1 MKAWPGVIEQYR
13 EFLPVSD
20 RTPIVTLREGNTPL
34 VPAPRLAEATDPSL
48 SIYLKCEGFNPTGS
62 FKDRGMTMAMSKA
75 LEAGSRAVICA
86 STGNTS
92 ASAAAYAARA
102 GLKAFVMV
110 PKGAIALGKLSQAA
124 IHGAKVLMVD
134 GNFDQAL
141 SIVRQISETH
151 PVTLVNSVNPF
162 RLEGQKT
169 PAFEMVEQLDWQV
182 PEHVVVPGGN
192 LANGSALG
200 KGFSEMKHLGL
211 IDRVPKISVI
221 QAKGANPLFQ
231 WFTNDH
237 KELDPVTADTRATAI
252 RIGNPASWRK
262 AAHVIQATGGWCE
275 DVTESEIAFAKAQIG
290 AEVIGCEPASAV
302 TLAGLKKL
310 VVQGNFGM
318 SMEWRRPVTEV
329 IGDRLWLT
337 VVVSVAALFLTW
349 VLALPIGI
357 YSAVRQYSVSDY
369 VATFIG
375 FIGLAVPNF
384 LLALVILYF
393 GFILFNANIG
403 GLFTPELQDAPW
415 SMAKVWDLLKHLPVP
430 ALILGLAGTAQQI
443 RIMRAN
449 LLDELR
455 KPYVVTA
462 RSKGLPESTV
472 ILKYPVR
479 VALNPF
485 ASTIGYTLPYIVSGS
500 IIVSIVL
507 GLPTVGPLLLKALIA
522 QDMFLAGT
530 IVLLLGVMTVIGT
543 LISDI
548 LLVWIDPRIRI
559 EDT

>member
-1 MKAWPGVIEQYR
+1 MLAYIGRRALLAVFTVWAISMLSFAIIQLPPGDYVTSYIAQMASMGSVVTDEEAQNLRIQYG
-13 EFLPVSD
+13 LGQ
-20 RTPIVTLREGNTPL
+20 PIYVQ
-34 VPAPRLAEATDPSL
+34 
-48 SIYLKCEGFNPTGS
+48 YLKW
-62 FKDRGMTMAMSKA
+62 M
-75 LEAGSRAVICA
+75 
-86 STGNTS
+86 
-92 ASAAAYAARA
+92 
-102 GLKAFVMV
+102 
-110 PKGAIALGKLSQAA
+110 
-124 IHGAKVLMVD
+124 
-134 GNFDQAL
+134 
-141 SIVRQISETH
+141 
-151 PVTLVNSVNPF
+151 
-162 RLEGQKT
+162 
-169 PAFEMVEQLDWQV
+169 
-182 PEHVVVPGGN
+182 
-192 LANGSALG
+192 
-200 KGFSEMKHLGL
+200 
-211 IDRVPKISVI
+211 
-221 QAKGANPLFQ
+221 
-231 WFTNDH
+231 
-237 KELDPVTADTRATAI
+237 
-252 RIGNPASWRK
+252 
-262 AAHVIQATGGWCE
+262 
-275 DVTESEIAFAKAQIG
+275 
-290 AEVIGCEPASAV
+290 
-302 TLAGLKKL
+302 KL

-543 LISDI
+543 LISDV

>member
-1 MKAWPGVIEQYR
+1 MLAYIGRRALLAVFTVWAISMLAFAIIQLPPGDYVTSYIAQMAAMGSVVSEEEAQNLRIQYG
-13 EFLPVSD
+13 LGQ
-20 RTPIVTLREGNTPL
+20 PIYVQ
-34 VPAPRLAEATDPSL
+34 
-48 SIYLKCEGFNPTGS
+48 YLKW
-62 FKDRGMTMAMSKA
+62 M
-75 LEAGSRAVICA
+75 
-86 STGNTS
+86 
-92 ASAAAYAARA
+92 
-102 GLKAFVMV
+102 
-110 PKGAIALGKLSQAA
+110 
-124 IHGAKVLMVD
+124 
-134 GNFDQAL
+134 
-141 SIVRQISETH
+141 
-151 PVTLVNSVNPF
+151 
-162 RLEGQKT
+162 
-169 PAFEMVEQLDWQV
+169 
-182 PEHVVVPGGN
+182 
-192 LANGSALG
+192 
-200 KGFSEMKHLGL
+200 
-211 IDRVPKISVI
+211 
-221 QAKGANPLFQ
+221 
-231 WFTNDH
+231 
-237 KELDPVTADTRATAI
+237 
-252 RIGNPASWRK
+252 
-262 AAHVIQATGGWCE
+262 
-275 DVTESEIAFAKAQIG
+275 
-290 AEVIGCEPASAV
+290 
-302 TLAGLKKL
+302 KL

-337 VVVSVAALFLTW
+337 VVISVAALLLTW

-357 YSAVRQYSVSDY
+357 YSAVRQYSVGDY

-393 GFILFNANIG
+393 GFILFNANVG

-530 IVLLLGVMTVIGT
+530 IVLLLGLMTVIGT